1 MSVCVHVC
9 IFTVNIL
16 MSYPH
21 WSESYFFLA
30 DGADPKNMIL
40 HIQVLHCL
48 LVSLYRCKTDVYIFA
63 MHAVHVWLC
72 ILLILY
78 DKKEMFI
85 YNYSFIIYLFIFL
98 ISCNF

>member
-1 MSVCVHVC
+1 MRVCVHVC

-30 DGADPKNMIL
+30 DGADPKNRIL

-48 LVSLYRCKTDVYIFA
+48 LVSLYRCKTDVYIYC
-63 MHAVHVWLC
+63 HACSACVALHTFNSV
-72 ILLILY
+72 
-78 DKKEMFI
+78 
-85 YNYSFIIYLFIFL
+85 
-98 ISCNF
+98 

>member
-1 MSVCVHVC
+1 MRVCVHVC

-30 DGADPKNMIL
+30 DSADPKNRIL

-48 LVSLYRCKTDVYIFA
+48 LVSLYNAKLMYTYLPCMQCMCDFA
-63 MHAVHVWLC
+63 
-72 ILLILY
+72 Y
-78 DKKEMFI
+78 F
-85 YNYSFIIYLFIFL
+85 
-98 ISCNF
+98 